1 MQTTCG
7 TADYISPEMLEG
19 EIYTDLVDMWSFGVI
34 VYAVLS
40 GKMPFMELTK
50 SRMFKRIR
58 EGRYDFDDEVTSF
71 VCLFCI
77 VVVQKGVE

>member
-19 EIYTDLVDMWSFGVI
+19 EVYTDLVDIWAYGVI

-40 GKMPFMELTK
+40 GSMPFTENTK
-50 SRMFKRIR
+50 PRMFTRIR
-58 EGRYDFDDEVTSF
+58 EGIYDFEDK
-71 VCLFCI
+71 
-77 VVVQKGVE
+77 VQK